1 MPIPAG
7 TKFHGVAP
15 GVETEN
21 KGSATANAN
30 RDVYTIEEIGSVGT
44 SDVYTLVSAT
54 DGNNVDLTLDA
65 TSGLDSTVQLTA
77 GTNVTITQTGGNN
90 ITINSSGEFGPG
102 GEALL
107 IPEFITVGPGT
118 TTTIT
123 TSKNIIDLSWN
134 GGGSGTADVILPSAA
149 AIPYRFLRIVNDAT
163 ITAQDKV
170 DVYAPGTETIDG
182 AAFYRI
188 NKMYNGIAVWSDG
201 SNWIVIQAKAT

>member
-1 MPIPAG
+1 MSIPAG

-54 DGNNVDLTLDA
+54 DGSNVDLSLDA
-65 TSGLDSTVQLTA
+65 LSGTDSTVQLTA
-77 GTNVTITQTGGNN
+77 GANISLTQTGGNN
-90 ITINSSGEFGPG
+90 ITIAADGNVGPG

-118 TTTIT
+118 STTIT
-123 TSKNIIDLSWN
+123 TSKNIIDLTWS
-134 GGGSGTADVILPSAA
+134 GGSGTAILTLPSAT
-149 AIPYRFLRIVNDAT
+149 AIPYRFLRIVNNST
-163 ITAQDKV
+163 VTAQDKV
-170 DVYAPGTETIDG
+170 DIYAPGSETIDG

-188 NKMYNGIAVWSDG
+188 NKVYNGIAVWSDG